1 MAKKRWESL
10 SKAGMLIF
18 MIMIVLGF
26 MLPGF
31 LDIGEEENN
40 GQQIV
45 EPRLCNQDSD
55 CYLTCDDLPIKVLCM
70 QNLCQQ
76 NSCNEYVQYPF
87 TEPPIS
93 FSLTIEAEGKEIK
106 LNERLNL
113 ADFFVKFNDETSDLE
128 IYSSKLD
135 LGNILE
141 KLNIDFDGECMVLGS
156 KNYCQSEGLNL
167 EFKVNGEKSYSYEN
181 YLPKEGDKIG
191 IIYS

>member
-1 MAKKRWESL
+1 MAKNKWEKF
-10 SKAGMLIF
+10 SKFGMLIF
-18 MIMIVLGF
+18 MILIVMGF

-31 LDIGEEENN
+31 LDVGGGDNN
-40 GQQIV
+40 GQQLIK
-45 EPRLCNQDSD
+45 PRLCNQDSD
-55 CYLTCDDLPIKVLCM
+55 CYLTCDDLPIKILCM

-87 TEPPIS
+87 TEPPMG
-93 FSLTIEAEGKEIK
+93 FSLIIKAEGEKII
-106 LNERLNL
+106 LNERLNS
-113 ADFFVKFNDETSDLE
+113 ADLFVKFNDGNSDLE

-141 KLNIDFDGECMVLGS
+141 KLYIDFDGKCMVLGS

-167 EFKVNGEKSYSYEN
+167 DFKVNGEKSYSYEN
-181 YLPKEGDKIG
+181 YLPKEGDVIE